1 MMYGLSVLVMT
12 LLGAQSVFA
21 LGLLMQAV
29 VSTRIRQPQVTQRI
43 KQRTAELKTR
53 KKTLCIDRSADA
65 VGATL
70 EDLIRCCRVNAEQ
83 PLIVSALCEKVIGHV
98 DGGARSLA
106 AFLSS
111 TSGLLG
117 LAGTLIGISSAL
129 ISFSANADS
138 PEPII
143 TGFATAIGTT
153 LWGVLIAFTAIFTS
167 RLIWQPAINDAEAA
181 LTRLL
186 LLIVSEERKTDSEV
200 SHPRRHSRARGSLV
214 NGRPAM
220 NKRRKTLTNGKG
232 SHVQVIRKFQ

>member
-1 MMYGLSVLVMT
+1 MMDGLSLLVMT

-29 VSTRIRQPQVTQRI
+29 VSTRIRQPEVSQRI
-43 KQRTAELKTR
+43 QQRMTELKIR
-53 KKTLCIDRSADA
+53 KKSRCLDPSVDP

-70 EDLIRCCRVNAEQ
+70 EDLIQCCVNAEQ
-83 PLIVSALCEKVIGHV
+83 PLVVAALCEKVIGQV

-129 ISFSANADS
+129 MSFSADAGS

-143 TGFATAIGTT
+143 TGFATAMGTT

-167 RLIWQPAINDAEAA
+167 RLIWQPAINNAEAA

-186 LLIVSEERKTDSEV
+186 LVASEGREAETEV
-200 SHPRRHSRARGSLV
+200 AQPQRRSRTPGLPA
-214 NGRPAM
+214 NGQPGM
-220 NKRRKTLTNGKG
+220 NKKRRSLANGKG
-232 SHVQVIRKFQ
+232 SHHVQVTRKSQ